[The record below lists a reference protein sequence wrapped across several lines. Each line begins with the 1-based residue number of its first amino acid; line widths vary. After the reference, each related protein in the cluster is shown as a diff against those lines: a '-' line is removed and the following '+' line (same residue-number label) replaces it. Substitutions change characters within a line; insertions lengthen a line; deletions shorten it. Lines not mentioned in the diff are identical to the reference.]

1 MQLKKTI
8 TLANGAQ
15 VDIYPA
21 DPERKVVLYL
31 HGGGL
36 IYGSKN
42 DLPSG
47 LKDTFLAKGY
57 TVLAVDYLLAPN
69 SSLPEIITTLEETF
83 YLLEDSLIGNRRF
96 GFCGRSAG
104 GYLMLLLTKKLL
116 AKQLSPDFLVN
127 FYGYT
132 DLSLIQKERK
142 LLPLTIQQE
151 QVAEIDLQ
159 EPVWDDPLLSRFLLY
174 HYAVQQNLLEDFYGI
189 NSLEEF
195 TISDSDLQQFPRT
208 FSSSSTSDKEV
219 PFSYSKKIGRTIP
232 DSCFKPVYYLDH
244 DFLKEIDKPEV
255 QKILQALQDWID

>member
-1 MQLKKTI
+1 MQLKRTI

-15 VDIYPA
+15 VDCYPA
-21 DPERKVVLYL
+21 ESEQKIVIYF

-69 SSLPEIITTLEETF
+69 SSLPEILTALEETF
-83 YLLEDSLIGNRRF
+83 YLLKDSLIGNHRF

-104 GYLMLLLTKKLL
+104 GYLMLLLTKKLF

-132 DLSLIQKERK
+132 DLSFIHEERK
-142 LLPLTIQQE
+142 LLPLTIEKE
-151 QVAEIDLQ
+151 QVAAIDL
-159 EPVWDDPLLSRFLLY
+159 EAPVWDDPLLSRFLLY
-174 HYAVQQNLLEDFYGI
+174 HYAVQQNLLKDFYGI
-189 NSLEEF
+189 NALEEF

-208 FSSSSTSDKEV
+208 FSSCSTSDKEV

-232 DSCFKPVYYLDH
+232 NSSFKPVYYLDH

-255 QKILQALQDWID
+255 QKILQALQDWLE